1 MTLVI
6 NMKKI
11 LLTLLGSKK
20 TTQAPSSGDEK
31 SLQIIGSKDAKFP
44 IHFLSPLWAYS
55 VHIKGKLFSEN
66 VVSIKIQSHDY
77 EQKTRLV
84 PITLP

>member
-6 NMKKI
+6 HMKKI

-44 IHFLSPLWAYS
+44 IHF
-55 VHIKGKLFSEN
+55 
-66 VVSIKIQSHDY
+66 
-77 EQKTRLV
+77 
-84 PITLP
+84 